1 MMATINPLGER
12 ARGNRWWRTAAAFTA
27 GCVLGGWA
35 LGAIAGTAGSL
46 AVMAA
51 GAPARGPAVAVAVAA
66 IIALVAGVVELAG
79 WPVPTVRRQVDDAWL
94 ARYRGWV
101 YGAGFGA
108 QLGVGL
114 ATTVTTVGVYA
125 TTGMLVVLGTAG
137 HLVVAQVVGAA
148 FGMARACP
156 VLAGGALRDP
166 DSLRRRAA
174 RVAAGATA
182 SRLATGASLCALAV
196 WAVVTP

>member
-35 LGAIAGTAGSL
+35 LGAVAGTAGSL
-46 AVMAA
+46 AAMMT
-51 GAPARGPAVAVAVAA
+51 GAPAGGPAVAIAAV
-66 IIALVAGVVELAG
+66 IALVAGVVELAG
-79 WPVPTVRRQVDDAWL
+79 WSVPTARRQVDDAWL

-114 ATTVTTVGVYA
+114 ATTVTTAGVYA
-125 TTGMLVVLGTAG
+125 TTGLLVVLGGAG
-137 HLVVAQVVGAA
+137 SLVAAQVVGAA
-148 FGMARACP
+148 FGLARACP

-166 DSLRRRAA
+166 ASLRRRAA
-174 RVAAGATA
+174 RVAAGATT
-182 SRLATGASLCALAV
+182 SRLAAGVSLCVLAV
-196 WAVVTP
+196 WAAVTPS